1 MCHHCHWHLSVT
13 VEFMPVRSEHA
24 GYCPTRHSP
33 LHHFAQTSVGRPS
46 SDDGKDEKYFYRC
59 TVCPTAVRIDYRPPR
74 LSHQDLILLVDP
86 DLLEQ
91 RLHNAVIHD
100 AQREGLEAQH
110 AINVVE
116 ALATYIRDAVSGEP
130 NKTKKMIPVL
140 NKRWMLSF
148 GEDCEELLARLGFT
162 KTEDGQS
169 MSLPQVPMDGAL
181 DPDSKRAT
189 LLDVREELL
198 SFILTHFSK
207 KERERLK
214 WVTASDL
221 QSNPDPGALVK
232 VMLGAGTYDH
242 IAKRFDGRDE
252 PFYAAL
258 GAMHDFSDDLIL
270 YAFDRQT
277 YCDRDSDHPPYYLD
291 CLTAI
296 ANTRNSENLQL
307 QLAKL
312 VSEGY
317 YGRSDIDKAYSYF
330 NIDLDKAADMS
341 DDLILGIFQARLG
354 SEPVSR
360 VAEMRQQLRII
371 GEARHST
378 VLQNSAA
385 NSKSL

>member
-1 MCHHCHWHLSVT
+1 
-13 VEFMPVRSEHA
+13 MPIRPEHA

-74 LSHQDLILLVDP
+74 LSEDDLILLVDP

-91 RLHNAVIHD
+91 RLRNAMIHD
-100 AQREGLEAQH
+100 AHREGLEAQH

-130 NKTKKMIPVL
+130 NKTKKTIPIL

-198 SFILTHFSK
+198 SFIVTHFPD
-207 KERERLK
+207 KERDRLK
-214 WVTASDL
+214 WVTTSDL
-221 QSNPDPGALVK
+221 QSNPDPGALLK
-232 VMLGAGTYDH
+232 VMLRAGNYDH
-242 IAKRFDGRDE
+242 IAMRFDGRDE

-258 GAMHDFSDDLIL
+258 GAMYDFSDDLIL

-277 YCDRDSDHPPYYLD
+277 YCDENRDHAPYYLD
-291 CLTAI
+291 CLSAI
-296 ANTRNSENLQL
+296 AHTRNSEGLQL

-312 VSEGY
+312 VSEGSY
-317 YGRSDIDKAYSYF
+317 RRSDIDKAYSYF
-330 NIDLDKAADMS
+330 NIDLDKAAEMS
-341 DDLILGIFQARLG
+341 DEHILGIFEARLG
-354 SEPVSR
+354 SEPASR

-378 VLQNSAA
+378 VLQDSAA
-385 NSKSL
+385 NSKFI